1 MTSPAETI
9 VSSAANQQPTPSS
22 PVPTQTDLTF
32 SKDFLC
38 LPIPRRLRYDPDKPF
53 HFGMLLNV
61 SFGIA
66 STLVVANLYYCQP
79 ILIQLSASFHVTYDE
94 VARIPTLVQAGFGI
108 GLLFI
113 TPLGDMLRRRQLI
126 LLLVVFS
133 TTLTIGLAITKNLVV
148 FEIIS
153 FLIGLTT
160 VTPQILMPLA
170 ADLAP
175 PARRGSAISV
185 VQSGFL
191 LGILIARV
199 LSGIV
204 ANFTSWR
211 FVYCMSIGIQS
222 IVLGGAYMLLP
233 DYPVKNRDLS
243 YLGMFR
249 SMAKYIVTEPLVGQI
264 MLTNWAASACY
275 TNWWVTLTFLLGGP
289 PYYYSTVIIGLF
301 GLIGMLAVIIVP
313 LFGRLLDRLVPWWSG
328 MVSTVLLLAFQAV
341 QTGAGGINI
350 AAVVISCFGL
360 DMFRQIQSI
369 SLSTLMFSISET
381 ARSRLN
387 ALTIISVFLGQ
398 VTGTSVGTDVFVR
411 YGWRADSALF
421 MAMFVFQ
428 LAVLFLRG
436 PHCPRNRW
444 FGYEGGLGFWK
455 TLPSKQSQLNASDN
469 TKSAGCDHLVVVSS
483 EKGDAKGGAEELC

>member
-1 MTSPAETI
+1 
-9 VSSAANQQPTPSS
+9 
-22 PVPTQTDLTF
+22 
-32 SKDFLC
+32 
-38 LPIPRRLRYDPDKPF
+38 
-53 HFGMLLNV
+53 MLLNV
-61 SFGIA
+61 SFGIG

-126 LLLVVFS
+126 LLLVALS
-133 TTLTIGLAITKNLVV
+133 TTFTIGLAITNNLLV

-153 FLIGLTT
+153 FLIGLTS
-160 VTPQILMPLA
+160 VTPQILVPLA

-175 PARRGSAISV
+175 PARRGSAISIV
-185 VQSGFL
+185 VSGFL

-211 FVYCMSIGIQS
+211 MVYCMSIGVQS
-222 IVLGGAYMLLP
+222 IVLGSAYMLLP

-243 YLGMFR
+243 YLGIFR
-249 SMAKYIVTEPLVGQI
+249 SMAKYIVTEPLVSQI

-289 PYYYSTVIIGLF
+289 PYHYSTMIIGLF
-301 GLIGMLAVIIVP
+301 GLVGMLGVITVP
-313 LFGRLLDRLVPWWSG
+313 FFGRLLDRLVPWWSAII
-328 MVSTVLLLAFQAV
+328 STVLLLVFQAV

-350 AAVVISCFGL
+350 AAVIISCFGL
-360 DMFRQIQSI
+360 DMFRQTQSI

-398 VTGTSVGTDVFVR
+398 ITGTSVGSDVFVG

-421 MAMFVFQ
+421 MAMYIFQ
-428 LAVLFLRG
+428 LTVLILRG
-436 PHCPRNRW
+436 PHCPGNCW
-444 FGYEGGLGFWK
+444 FGYKGGLGFWK
-455 TLPSKQSQLNASDN
+455 TLPSKQSQLTSSDDPEN
-469 TKSAGCDHLVVVSS
+469 AGCPRPVVVCG
-483 EKGDAKGGAEELC
+483 EKGDAKGGGEKLC

>member
-1 MTSPAETI
+1 
-9 VSSAANQQPTPSS
+9 
-22 PVPTQTDLTF
+22 
-32 SKDFLC
+32 
-38 LPIPRRLRYDPDKPF
+38 
-53 HFGMLLNV
+53 MLLNV
-61 SFGIA
+61 SFGIG
-66 STLVVANLYYCQP
+66 STLVFANLYYCQP

-126 LLLVVFS
+126 LLLVVCS
-133 TTLTIGLAITKNLVV
+133 TSLTIGLAITKNLVV

-153 FLIGLTT
+153 FLIGLTS
-160 VTPQILMPLA
+160 VAPQILMPLA

-175 PARRGSAISV
+175 PARRGSAISI
-185 VQSGFL
+185 VQSGLL

-211 FVYCMSIGIQS
+211 IVYYMSIGIQG

-233 DYPVKNRDLS
+233 DYPVKNPELS
-243 YLGMFR
+243 YLGIFR

-289 PYYYSTVIIGLF
+289 PYNYSTMIIGLF
-301 GLIGMLAVIIVP
+301 GLVGMLAVIIVP
-313 LFGRLLDRLVPWWSG
+313 FFGRLLDRLVPWWSAV
-328 MVSTVLLLAFQAV
+328 VSTVFLLVFQGI

-350 AAVVISCFGL
+350 AAVIISCFGL
-360 DMFRQIQSI
+360 DMFRQMQAVSF
-369 SLSTLMFSISET
+369 STLMFSISET

-387 ALTIISVFLGQ
+387 ALMTISVFLGQ
-398 VTGTSVGTDVFVR
+398 ITGTSVGSDVFVG
-411 YGWRADSALF
+411 YGWRANSALF
-421 MAMFVFQ
+421 MAMIVFQ
-428 LAVLFLRG
+428 LSVLILRG
-436 PHCPRNRW
+436 PHCPGNRW
-444 FGYEGGLGFWK
+444 FGYEGGLGLWK
-455 TLPSKQSQLNASDN
+455 MLPSKQSQLIVSDDPEN
-469 TKSAGCDHLVVVSS
+469 TGCGHLAVVCS
-483 EKGDAKGGAEELC
+483 EKGDIKGGAEELR